1 MGSATSQ
8 YINLIQAQVFVL
20 FCLRARQ
27 MDYKVHIE
35 DKLENF
41 VRKILKKGERA
52 MREASHI
59 RY

>member
-1 MGSATSQ
+1 
-8 YINLIQAQVFVL
+8 
-20 FCLRARQ
+20 